1 MCLSLLVHG
10 GIVSAVYAL
19 RHEAKSAPGQISHE
33 RALEIEI
40 VREPEIEAMSVP
52 APVVAK
58 AAEIP
63 KNLPPPPPPPEIEPA
78 ALAVAEV
85 LAPVKNQELEA
96 APPIPAKAVELE
108 TKTVSLLVQVE
119 AVSPPTTVL
128 GGGVPAD
135 YLLNPKPV
143 YPVEARRRREEGV
156 VVLAV
161 QVNREGFPNRIQ
173 IVQSSRF
180 QMLDEAAIRAVNQW
194 RFTPARL
201 GKLAVASQIQV
212 PIRFKLSDSKSDAP

>member
-19 RHEAKSAPGQISHE
+19 RQEAKSAPGQFSHE

-63 KNLPPPPPPPEIEPA
+63 KNLPPPPPPEIEPA
-78 ALAVAEV
+78 ALAVAVV
-85 LAPVKNQELEA
+85 LAPVKNQEMEA

-108 TKTVSLLVQVE
+108 TKTLAQPVQVE
-119 AVSPPTTVL
+119 AASPPATAMD
-128 GGGVPAD
+128 GGVPAN

-143 YPVEARRRREEGV
+143 YPLAARRRREEGV

-180 QMLDEAAIRAVNQW
+180 QMLDEAAVRAVNQW

-201 GKLAVASQIQV
+201 GRLAVTSQIQV
-212 PIRFKLSDSKSDAP
+212 PIRFKLSVSKSNAP